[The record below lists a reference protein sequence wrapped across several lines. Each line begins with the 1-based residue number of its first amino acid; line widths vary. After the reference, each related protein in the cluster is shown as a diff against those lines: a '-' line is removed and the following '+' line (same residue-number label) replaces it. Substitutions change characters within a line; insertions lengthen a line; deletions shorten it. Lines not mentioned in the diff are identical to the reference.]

1 MERQAEI
8 IVKRWRQQQPRASLT
23 SAAIATAT
31 GTPEA
36 AGDDVGG
43 IMVRAS
49 DASAR
54 STTSA
59 SSSGTRKRNHED
71 AFAAAAALGERAG
84 NDIEESA
91 PLEVRMFLPELGEI
105 ALSVDG
111 ITKVLDRF
119 GEALVSLPDTFH
131 ACSPEQLRSPQ
142 FLADAGFMGDPD
154 DIRKSLRAVHD
165 LVGDVHTA
173 LTRLRDARRRAWDMY
188 MLATQTDGAS
198 WLTVKQLKYREWWD
212 RSRLRMNP
220 EHKSIEAWSD
230 KVAEALR
237 RCRQESALSKD
248 GELVG
253 PVDPFVT
260 QQLRS
265 AARRGAAAGGQGHRS
280 KSARATLAPAA
291 KGRNRAGR
299 DGKKG
304 RGGGRGAAAAAAA
317 APAADEA

>member
-1 MERQAEI
+1 M
-8 IVKRWRQQQPRASLT
+8 
-23 SAAIATAT
+23 
-31 GTPEA
+31 
-36 AGDDVGG
+36 
-43 IMVRAS
+43 
-49 DASAR
+49 R

-59 SSSGTRKRNHED
+59 SSSGARKRNHED
-71 AFAAAAALGERAG
+71 SAAAAAAATLGELA
-84 NDIEESA
+84 DSDVEESA
-91 PLEVRMFLPELGEI
+91 PLDVRMFLPELGEI

-165 LVGDVHTA
+165 IVGDVHSA
-173 LTRLRDARRRAWDMY
+173 LCRLRDARRRAWDMY

-198 WLTVKQLKYREWWD
+198 WLTVKQLKYREKWD
-212 RSRLRMNP
+212 RRRLRMNP
-220 EHKSIEAWSD
+220 DHKAIEAWSD

-253 PVDPFVT
+253 PVDPFVA

-265 AARRGAAAGGQGHRS
+265 ASARGANDAARRGGAAGGRGHRS
-280 KSARATLAPAA
+280 KSARTTPTPAA
-291 KGRNRAGR
+291 KSRGRAGR
-299 DGKKG
+299 DRARAGRKG

-317 APAADEA
+317 AAPAAEEA

>member
-1 MERQAEI
+1 
-8 IVKRWRQQQPRASLT
+8 
-23 SAAIATAT
+23 
-31 GTPEA
+31 
-36 AGDDVGG
+36 
-43 IMVRAS
+43 
-49 DASAR
+49 
-54 STTSA
+54 
-59 SSSGTRKRNHED
+59 
-71 AFAAAAALGERAG
+71 
-84 NDIEESA
+84 
-91 PLEVRMFLPELGEI
+91 MFLPELGEI

-131 ACSPEQLRSPQ
+131 ACSLEQLRSPQ

-173 LTRLRDARRRAWDMY
+173 LTRLRDARRRARDMY

-198 WLTVKQLKYREWWD
+198 WLTVKQLKYRERWD
-212 RSRLRMNP
+212 RSRLSMNP

-248 GELVG
+248 SELVG

-265 AARRGAAAGGQGHRS
+265 AARSANGAARRGAAAGGQGHRS
-280 KSARATLAPAA
+280 KSTRATPAPAA

-299 DGKKG
+299 DRARAGKKG

>member
-1 MERQAEI
+1 
-8 IVKRWRQQQPRASLT
+8 V
-23 SAAIATAT
+23 
-31 GTPEA
+31 
-36 AGDDVGG
+36 
-43 IMVRAS
+43 
-49 DASAR
+49 R

-59 SSSGTRKRNHED
+59 SSSGARKRNHED
-71 AFAAAAALGERAG
+71 SAAAAAAALGELA
-84 NDIEESA
+84 DSDVEESA
-91 PLEVRMFLPELGEI
+91 PLDVRMFLPELGEI

-165 LVGDVHTA
+165 IVGDVHSA
-173 LTRLRDARRRAWDMY
+173 LCRLRDARRRAWDMY

-198 WLTVKQLKYREWWD
+198 WLTVKQLKYREKWD
-212 RSRLRMNP
+212 RRRLRMNP
-220 EHKSIEAWSD
+220 DHKAIEAWSD

-237 RCRQESALSKD
+237 RCRQESALSKG

-253 PVDPFVT
+253 PVDPFVAHDA

-265 AARRGAAAGGQGHRS
+265 ASARGTNDAARRGGATGGRGHRS
-280 KSARATLAPAA
+280 KSARTTPTPAA
-291 KGRNRAGR
+291 KSRGRAGR
-299 DGKKG
+299 DRARAGRKG

-317 APAADEA
+317 AAAPAAEEA